1 MILTQDE
8 ARKWSE
14 ILKGFAEGKEYQ
26 IPMIYNDDGSVKEYA
41 RITDFAINEQCPT
54 ISMTYPKNVGMIN
67 PNLVSEVRE

>member
-26 IPMIYNDDGSVKEYA
+26 IPMIYNNDGSVKEYA
-41 RITDFAINEQCPT
+41 RITDFEINIP
-54 ISMTYPKNVGMIN
+54 
-67 PNLVSEVRE
+67 